1 MSLRESIMPNV
12 PERILKNAPSPADA
26 GRASRHEPDGDYADG
41 LLSNAVSIM
50 AVAYGLALG
59 VLLLTFDGDTESL
72 FSVSVVTGV
81 FLIFFILPFAIQ
93 RDARWHRD
101 AEETTSQDVITWTGS
116 LARNEALIQIVII
129 PLAMAITFA
138 CFALIWTVEGP

>member
-1 MSLRESIMPNV
+1 MANV
-12 PERILKNAPSPADA
+12 PERISTHAPSPADT
-26 GRASRHEPDGDYADG
+26 GRDNRHKPDGDYDDG
-41 LLSNAVSIM
+41 LLSNAVPIM

-72 FSVSVVTGV
+72 FSVSVVTSV
-81 FLIFFILPFAIQ
+81 FLIFFILPFAMMRIRRQ

-101 AEETTSQDVITWTGS
+101 AEETRSQDVITWTGS